1 MTIEDFLEET
11 ASQWDKKSFKEADA
25 DLKKLSNDA
34 WIRKWSPKIMSNK
47 NMVADFYNLKNFK
60 PLPERLRNSFKEFN
74 FAPSDAWKQQIYQSE
89 YKDVPRDEF
98 ERVLSNMK
106 KYYDEEIARQ
116 DSIGARKQ
124 REREVKKWP
133 LWRDILASD
142 YAKQRYIEEPET
154 ALIGEQ
160 APSLGKAPNTRWGA
174 GADLAAG
181 TVGTAA
187 DFVPPAWWV
196 GPLVRTGRDVG
207 YLASNSKYSK
217 DVNDIAKERIADL
230 GINMGARFLANA
242 RKGQRIANEMTNPE
256 VARTLGVDAT
266 TEAINESMAKVNSL
280 TMQSLNDK
288 ELINV
293 IKDLPESPMKADLI
307 NAIKTSEENLGRPI
321 NRKAIGDVVAKYQV
335 ETRPAIQESA
345 RGIREGNV
353 LVVGDQG
360 PFGKNASTYLKD
372 VAQATPY
379 EELTKGQKASY
390 LYNKLIGKINKG
402 SLGQIGIQAMADI
415 QGRGHSPVN
424 YDRTEEFERLK
435 EYYKQ
440 TRGEDWIK
448 FGPAFAP
455 KEEEGSPAWEA
466 YKEVMMGI
474 K

>member
-1 MTIEDFLEET
+1 MTIEDFLELT
-11 ASQWDKKSFKEADA
+11 ADNWDKKSFKEANN
-25 DLKKLSNDA
+25 DLTKLSNDA

-60 PLPERLRNSFKEFN
+60 SLPERLRNSFKEFN

-106 KYYDEEIARQ
+106 KYYDEETTRQ
-116 DSIGARKQ
+116 DSIKARRD
-124 REREVKKWP
+124 REREVKKWDFVRNA
-133 LWRDILASD
+133 LTSD

-160 APSLGKAPNTRWGA
+160 APALGKAPNTRWSA

-181 TVGTAA
+181 TAAVAA
-187 DFVPPAWWV
+187 DFIPPAWLI
-196 GPLVRTGRDVG
+196 GPAIRTGRDIG
-207 YLASNSKYSK
+207 YSVSNSKYAK
-217 DVNDIAKERIADL
+217 DPRDWVAERIADV
-230 GINMGARFLANA
+230 GINAGARFLANA

-256 VARTLGVDAT
+256 VARTLRVDAT
-266 TEAINESMAKVNSL
+266 TEAINEAKRAVNSL
-280 TMQSLNDK
+280 TMSSLNDK
-288 ELINV
+288 ELINL

-307 NAIKTSEENLGRPI
+307 NSIKTAEENLGRPV

-335 ETRPAIQESA
+335 ETTPAIQEYA
-345 RGIREGNV
+345 RGIREGKN
-353 LVVGDQG
+353 VVGING
-360 PFGKNASTYLKD
+360 PYGKNASTYLKD
-372 VAQATPY
+372 VAQTTPY
-379 EELTKGQKASY
+379 DDLTKAQKASY
-390 LYNKLIGKINKG
+390 LYNKLIGKVNKG
-402 SLGQIGIQAMADI
+402 GLGQVGVQAMADI
-415 QGRGHSPVN
+415 QGRGHSTVN
-424 YDRTEEFERLK
+424 YDRSEEFKRLK

-455 KEEEGSPAWEA
+455 KEEEGDPAWEA
-466 YKEVMMGI
+466 YKEVMGI

>member
-11 ASQWDKKSFKEADA
+11 ASQWDKKSFKEAND
-25 DLKKLSNDA
+25 DLTKLSNDA
-34 WIRKWSPKIMSNK
+34 WIRKWGPKIMSNK

-60 PLPERLRNSFKEFN
+60 PLPERLSNSFKEFK
-74 FAPSDAWKQQIYQSE
+74 FAPSDVWKQQIYQSE

-106 KYYDEEIARQ
+106 KYYDEEVARQ
-116 DSIGARKQ
+116 DSIGARNQ

-181 TVGTAA
+181 TAAAVA
-187 DFVPPAWWV
+187 DFIPPAWFV
-196 GPLVRTGRDVG
+196 GPVIRTGRDIG
-207 YLASNSKYSK
+207 YSATDSKYAK
-217 DVNDIAKERIADL
+217 EPEDWIKERIADVT
-230 GINMGARFLANA
+230 INAAAGFLSNA
-242 RKGQRIANEMTNPE
+242 RRGQRIANEMTNPE
-256 VARTLGVDAT
+256 VTRTLAVDAT
-266 TEAINESMAKVNSL
+266 TDAINESLGKVNSL
-280 TMQSLNDK
+280 TMQTLNDK
-288 ELINV
+288 ELINL

-307 NAIKTSEENLGRPI
+307 DAIKTAEENLGSPV
-321 NRKAIGDVVAKYQV
+321 NRKAISDVVAKYRV
-335 ETRPAIQESA
+335 ETSEPMQDVA

-353 LVVGDQG
+353 TVIGDKG

-372 VAQATPY
+372 VAQSTPY
-379 EELTKGQKASY
+379 KDLTKHQKASY
-390 LYNKLIGKINKG
+390 LYNKLVGKINTGK
-402 SLGQIGIQAMADI
+402 LGQVGVQEIANI
-415 QGRGHSPVN
+415 QGRGHSTVN
-424 YDRTEEFERLK
+424 YDRSEEFKRLK

-440 TRGEDWIK
+440 TRGEDWLK
-448 FGPAFAP
+448 FGPAMAP
-455 KEEEGSPAWEA
+455 DKDNEPAWEA
-466 YKEVMMGI
+466 YKEVMGI

>member
-34 WIRKWSPKIMSNK
+34 WIRKWGPKIMSNK

-60 PLPERLRNSFKEFN
+60 PLPERLSNSFKEFK

-106 KYYDEEIARQ
+106 KYYDEEVARQ
-116 DSIGARKQ
+116 DSIKARRD
-124 REREVKKWP
+124 REREVKKWD
-133 LWRDILASD
+133 LIRNTLASD

-154 ALIGEQ
+154 ALFGDQ
-160 APSLGKAPNTRWGA
+160 APALGKAPNTRWGA
-174 GADLAAG
+174 GADFAAG
-181 TVGTAA
+181 SAA
-187 DFVPPAWWV
+187 AVADLIPPAWLI
-196 GPLVRTGRDVG
+196 GPAIRTGRDIG
-207 YLASNSKYSK
+207 YSASNSKYAK
-217 DVNDIAKERIADL
+217 DPRDWITERIADV
-230 GINMGARFLANA
+230 GINAGARFLANA

-266 TEAINESMAKVNSL
+266 TEAINESLGKVNSL
-280 TMQSLNDK
+280 AMQSLNDK
-288 ELINV
+288 ELINL

-307 NAIKTSEENLGRPI
+307 NSIKTAEENLGRPI

-335 ETRPAIQESA
+335 ETSPAIQESA

-353 LVVGDQG
+353 MVIGDKG
-360 PFGKNASTYLKD
+360 PFGKKASTYLKD
-372 VAQATPY
+372 VAQAVPY
-379 EELTKGQKASY
+379 EDLTKAQKASY
-390 LYNKLIGKINKG
+390 LYNKLIGKVNKG
-402 SLGQIGIQAMADI
+402 GLGQVGVQVAADL
-415 QGRGHSPVN
+415 QGRGHSTVN
-424 YDRTEEFERLK
+424 YDRSEEFERLK

-455 KEEEGSPAWEA
+455 KEQEGDPAWEA

>member
-1 MTIEDFLEET
+1 MTPREFLQANIDVIDESLLKEAGKDLNELSTDAWYKKYSDAFINNKDTALDFLKIE
-11 ASQWDKKSFKEADA
+11 QGKS
-25 DLKKLSNDA
+25 
-34 WIRKWSPKIMSNK
+34 
-47 NMVADFYNLKNFK
+47 
-60 PLPERLRNSFKEFN
+60 LPERLRRAFGDYGFN
-74 FAPSDAWKQQIYQSE
+74 PQDVHKQAIYQTQF
-89 YKDVPRDEF
+89 KDVPREEF

-106 KYYDEEIARQ
+106 KYYNEDTARQ
-116 DSIGARKQ
+116 DSIKARRD
-124 REREVKKWP
+124 REQEVKKWGFF
-133 LWRDILASD
+133 RNTLASD

-160 APSLGKAPNTRWGA
+160 APALGKAPNTRWSA

-181 TVGTAA
+181 TAAAAA
-187 DFVPPAWWV
+187 DFVPPAWFV
-196 GPLVRTGRDVG
+196 GPAIRTGRDIG
-207 YLASNSKYSK
+207 YSVSNSKYAK
-217 DVNDIAKERIADL
+217 DPRDWATERATDL
-230 GINMGARFLANA
+230 GINLGARFLANA

-266 TEAINESMAKVNSL
+266 TEAINESLGKVNSL

-288 ELINV
+288 ELINL

-335 ETRPAIQESA
+335 ETAPAIQESA

-353 LVVGDQG
+353 VVIGDKG

-379 EELTKGQKASY
+379 EDLTKGQKASY
-390 LYNKLIGKINKG
+390 LYNKLVGNFNKG
-402 SLGQIGIQAMADI
+402 GLGQRTVQEMANI
-415 QGRGHSPVN
+415 QGRGHSTVN
-424 YDRTEEFERLK
+424 YDRSEEFKRLK

-440 TRGEDWIK
+440 TRGEDWLK
-448 FGPAFAP
+448 FGSAMAP
-455 KEEEGSPAWEA
+455 DKDNEPAWEA
-466 YKEVMMGI
+466 YKEVMGI